1 MSTFS
6 PFPTCCCLLRLIY
19 SPSSCSR
26 RSIQT
31 APTTGPSRE
40 DEWCVFLFCKWVVEF
55 ELAMNL
61 ALGNAHR
68 CIWWTNTRQTLDKY
82 FQHLPHLLNSRVQG
96 LKRLAGSSTGLA
108 AGVSCR
114 HSSFPSSSSEV
125 CQVLRATRPSS
136 SPSWR
141 PSAPQHAVIPTE
153 GIIPRCNMMQFLK
166 PKMWFDRLLWKH
178 LCAWKS
184 CWLPFSPRLDLCR
197 FSKSLRDLGNRRLV
211 WPLHSQVFHEGHEVV
226 ARVSW

>member
-108 AGVSCR
+108 AGTAASPAR
-114 HSSFPSSSSEV
+114 APRSARSSGQRGHLQVRPDGQVRRNMPSFRQKELF
-125 CQVLRATRPSS
+125 QDA
-136 SPSWR
+136 
-141 PSAPQHAVIPTE
+141 I
-153 GIIPRCNMMQFLK
+153 
-166 PKMWFDRLLWKH
+166 
-178 LCAWKS
+178 
-184 CWLPFSPRLDLCR
+184 
-197 FSKSLRDLGNRRLV
+197 
-211 WPLHSQVFHEGHEVV
+211 
-226 ARVSW
+226 